1 MTGDKAGCG
10 TGESVAHGGL
20 VRIPVYFLPVTGI
33 SIYKEK
39 QP

>member
-10 TGESVAHGGL
+10 TREAVTHGGL
-20 VRIPVYFLPVTGI
+20 VRIPVYSLPATGI
-33 SIYKEK
+33 FIYKED

>member
-10 TGESVAHGGL
+10 TGESVTYGGL
-20 VRIPVYFLPVTGI
+20 VRIPVYSLPVTGI
-33 SIYKEK
+33 SIYKEE